1 MKFVFEN
8 KVLSDIPPSFRAAV
22 VTDSQLSPFSC
33 KKHNT
38 FEGNLRRA
46 FRRLAAL
53 SPDVLIFAGDI
64 CNIGS
69 RVAYARW
76 TAAFA
81 DAFGEKKPFPMVIMG
96 NHDYYLRAGSRES
109 KRRLFERETGQS
121 PYVHCIVNGYRFIG
135 ASPDCGSMRKGY
147 GKVLPWLKRQI
158 AVAESDGTA
167 KPYFVITHNSPRN
180 TVYGSAEWGDESLEG
195 VFDGHPRLVNF
206 AGHTHYSPFDD
217 RIIWR
222 GGFTAAGTGSVSY
235 TELEKGKI
243 NGSVPPDAHTA
254 PVGWVLDFDGDKV
267 RLSLYNMKNGRR
279 EKECGILSTN
289 AAVGASK
296 RADTIPVMPASEGV
310 WRGKNGTAEIEFDG
324 AKGAHSYMLKY
335 SDGSAQEYF
344 SDFWKGGDADARQK
358 LTLYDKSAGT
368 YEIAVYAVDSYG
380 KTSDNRTIIKN
391 VEIKRKRRY
400 RRRLAPDVR
409 Y

>member
-1 MKFVFEN
+1 MEIEFPRLRVG
-8 KVLSDIPPSFRAAV
+8 VLSD
-22 VTDSQLSPFSC
+22 SQLNFSRR
-33 KKHNT
+33 KT
-38 FEGNLRRA
+38 RSVFESNLLSA
-46 FRRLAAL
+46 FRTMKRLG
-53 SPDVLIFAGDI
+53 VNFVVFAGDI
-64 CNIGS
+64 CN
-69 RVAYARW
+69 
-76 TAAFA
+76 TASKAGYRKFVRCLA
-81 DAFGEKKPFPMVIMG
+81 EGYDGAVPHTLLIMG

-324 AKGAHSYMLKY
+324 AKGAHSYILKY

>member
-1 MKFVFEN
+1 MRIKEQVVEIEFPRLRVG
-8 KVLSDIPPSFRAAV
+8 VLSD
-22 VTDSQLSPFSC
+22 SQLNFSRR
-33 KKHNT
+33 KT
-38 FEGNLRRA
+38 RSVFESNLLSA
-46 FRRLAAL
+46 FRTMKRLG
-53 SPDVLIFAGDI
+53 VNFVVFAGDI
-64 CNIGS
+64 CN
-69 RVAYARW
+69 
-76 TAAFA
+76 TASKAGYRKFVRCLA
-81 DAFGEKKPFPMVIMG
+81 EGYDGAVPHTLLIMG

>member
-1 MKFVFEN
+1 MRIKEQVVEIEFPRLRVG
-8 KVLSDIPPSFRAAV
+8 VLSD
-22 VTDSQLSPFSC
+22 SQLNFSRR
-33 KKHNT
+33 KT
-38 FEGNLRRA
+38 RSVFESNLLSA
-46 FRRLAAL
+46 FRTMKRLG
-53 SPDVLIFAGDI
+53 VNFVVFAGDI
-64 CNIGS
+64 CN
-69 RVAYARW
+69 
-76 TAAFA
+76 TASKAGYRKFVRCLA
-81 DAFGEKKPFPMVIMG
+81 EGYDGAVPHTLLIMG

-324 AKGAHSYMLKY
+324 AKGAHSYILKY

>member
-1 MKFVFEN
+1 MEFPRLRVG
-8 KVLSDIPPSFRAAV
+8 VLSD
-22 VTDSQLSPFSC
+22 SQLNFSRR
-33 KKHNT
+33 KT
-38 FEGNLRRA
+38 RSVFESNLLSA
-46 FRRLAAL
+46 FRTMKRLG
-53 SPDVLIFAGDI
+53 VNFVVFAGDI
-64 CNIGS
+64 CN
-69 RVAYARW
+69 
-76 TAAFA
+76 TASKAGYRKFVRCLA
-81 DAFGEKKPFPMVIMG
+81 EGYDGAVPHTLLIMG

-267 RLSLYNMKNGRR
+267 QLSLYNMKNGRR

-324 AKGAHSYMLKY
+324 AKGAHSYILKY

>member
-1 MKFVFEN
+1 MRIKEQVVEIELPRLRVG
-8 KVLSDIPPSFRAAV
+8 VLSD
-22 VTDSQLSPFSC
+22 SQLNFSRR
-33 KKHNT
+33 KT
-38 FEGNLRRA
+38 RSVFESNLLSA
-46 FRRLAAL
+46 FRTMKRLG
-53 SPDVLIFAGDI
+53 VNFVVFAGDI
-64 CNIGS
+64 CN
-69 RVAYARW
+69 
-76 TAAFA
+76 TASKAGYRKFVRCLA
-81 DAFGEKKPFPMVIMG
+81 EGYDGAVPHTLLIMG

-324 AKGAHSYMLKY
+324 AKGAHSYILKY

>member
-1 MKFVFEN
+1 MRIKEQVVEIELPRLRVG
-8 KVLSDIPPSFRAAV
+8 VLSD
-22 VTDSQLSPFSC
+22 SQLNFSRR
-33 KKHNT
+33 KT
-38 FEGNLRRA
+38 RSVFESNLLSA
-46 FRRLAAL
+46 FRTMKRLG
-53 SPDVLIFAGDI
+53 VNFVVFAGDI
-64 CNIGS
+64 CN
-69 RVAYARW
+69 
-76 TAAFA
+76 TASKAGYRKFVRCLA
-81 DAFGEKKPFPMVIMG
+81 EGYDGAVPHTLLIMG

-324 AKGAHSYMLKY
+324 ATGAHSYILKY

>member
-1 MKFVFEN
+1 MRIKEQVVEIEFPRLRVG
-8 KVLSDIPPSFRAAV
+8 VLSD
-22 VTDSQLSPFSC
+22 SQLNFSRR
-33 KKHNT
+33 KT
-38 FEGNLRRA
+38 RSVFESNLLSA
-46 FRRLAAL
+46 FRTMKRLG
-53 SPDVLIFAGDI
+53 VNFVVFAGDI
-64 CNIGS
+64 CN
-69 RVAYARW
+69 
-76 TAAFA
+76 TASKAGYRKFVRCLA
-81 DAFGEKKPFPMVIMG
+81 EGYDGAVPHTLLIMG

-324 AKGAHSYMLKY
+324 AKGAHSYILKY

-380 KTSDNRTIIKN
+380 RTSDNRTIIKN

>member
-1 MKFVFEN
+1 MRIKEQVVEIEFPRLRVG
-8 KVLSDIPPSFRAAV
+8 VLSD
-22 VTDSQLSPFSC
+22 SQLNFSRR
-33 KKHNT
+33 KT
-38 FEGNLRRA
+38 RSVFESNLLSA
-46 FRRLAAL
+46 FRTMKRLG
-53 SPDVLIFAGDI
+53 VNFVVFAGDI
-64 CNIGS
+64 CN
-69 RVAYARW
+69 
-76 TAAFA
+76 TASKAGYRKFVRCLA
-81 DAFGEKKPFPMVIMG
+81 EGYDGAVPHTLLIMG

-254 PVGWVLDFDGDKV
+254 PVGWVLDFDGDKA

-324 AKGAHSYMLKY
+324 AKGAHSYILKY

>member
-1 MKFVFEN
+1 MRIKEQVVEIEFPRLRVG
-8 KVLSDIPPSFRAAV
+8 VLSD
-22 VTDSQLSPFSC
+22 SQLNFSRR
-33 KKHNT
+33 KT
-38 FEGNLRRA
+38 RSVFESNLLSA
-46 FRRLAAL
+46 FRTMKRLG
-53 SPDVLIFAGDI
+53 VNFVVFAGDI
-64 CNIGS
+64 CN
-69 RVAYARW
+69 
-76 TAAFA
+76 TASKAGYRKFVRCLA
-81 DAFGEKKPFPMVIMG
+81 EGYDGAVPHTLLIMG

-109 KRRLFERETGQS
+109 KRRLFERETGQN
-121 PYVHCIVNGYRFIG
+121 PYAHFVVNGCHFIG

-235 TELEKGKI
+235 TEMEKGKL
-243 NGSVPPDAHTA
+243 NGRVAPDAHTA
-254 PVGWVLDFDGDKV
+254 PGGWVLDFDGDKV

-324 AKGAHSYMLKY
+324 AKGAHSYILKY

>member
-1 MKFVFEN
+1 MEFPRLRVG
-8 KVLSDIPPSFRAAV
+8 VLSD
-22 VTDSQLSPFSC
+22 SQLNFSRR
-33 KKHNT
+33 KT
-38 FEGNLRRA
+38 RSVFESNLLSA
-46 FRRLAAL
+46 FRTMKRLG
-53 SPDVLIFAGDI
+53 VNFVVFAGDI
-64 CNIGS
+64 CN
-69 RVAYARW
+69 
-76 TAAFA
+76 TASKAGYRKFVRCLA
-81 DAFGEKKPFPMVIMG
+81 EGYDGAVPHTLLIMG

-254 PVGWVLDFDGDKV
+254 PVGWVLDFYGDKV

-324 AKGAHSYMLKY
+324 AKGAHSYILKY

>member
-1 MKFVFEN
+1 MRIKEQVVEIELPRLRVG
-8 KVLSDIPPSFRAAV
+8 VLSD
-22 VTDSQLSPFSC
+22 SQLNFSRR
-33 KKHNT
+33 KT
-38 FEGNLRRA
+38 RSVFESNLLSA
-46 FRRLAAL
+46 FRTMKRLG
-53 SPDVLIFAGDI
+53 VNFVVFAGDI
-64 CNIGS
+64 CN
-69 RVAYARW
+69 
-76 TAAFA
+76 TASKAGYRKFVRCLA
-81 DAFGEKKPFPMVIMG
+81 EGYDGAVPHTLLIMG

-206 AGHTHYSPFDD
+206 AGHTHHSPFDD

-324 AKGAHSYMLKY
+324 AKGAHSYILKY

-368 YEIAVYAVDSYG
+368 YEMAVYAVDSYG

>member
-1 MKFVFEN
+1 MRIREQVVEIEFPRLRVG
-8 KVLSDIPPSFRAAV
+8 VLSD
-22 VTDSQLSPFSC
+22 SQLNFSRR
-33 KKHNT
+33 KT
-38 FEGNLRRA
+38 RSVFESNLLSA
-46 FRRLAAL
+46 FRTMKRLG
-53 SPDVLIFAGDI
+53 VNFVVFAGDI
-64 CNIGS
+64 CN
-69 RVAYARW
+69 
-76 TAAFA
+76 TASKAGYRKFVRCLA
-81 DAFGEKKPFPMVIMG
+81 EGYDGAVPHTLLIMG

-324 AKGAHSYMLKY
+324 AKGAHSYILKY

>member
-1 MKFVFEN
+1 MRIKEQVVEIEFPRLRAG
-8 KVLSDIPPSFRAAV
+8 VLSD
-22 VTDSQLSPFSC
+22 SQLNFSRR
-33 KKHNT
+33 KT
-38 FEGNLRRA
+38 RSVFESNLLSA
-46 FRRLAAL
+46 FRTMKRLG
-53 SPDVLIFAGDI
+53 VNFVVFAGDI
-64 CNIGS
+64 CN
-69 RVAYARW
+69 
-76 TAAFA
+76 TASKAGYRKFVRCLA
-81 DAFGEKKPFPMVIMG
+81 EGYDGAVPHTLLIMG

-324 AKGAHSYMLKY
+324 AKGAHSYILKY